1 MDDYPAADPIPEPTV
16 SFQHGE
22 LITFLTQNGEMRRTA
37 RSALKQSL
45 WAGGGALTGAFL
57 MGPVGGLVGGM
68 FGSFIGFVRADQYDG
83 AVQAIIAL
91 DGGRREV
98 LCKEVAQVLVA
109 AGATTRDLQSAEA
122 FRAAL
127 FQYAEQ
133 ENVRNAMWQACLHSI
148 QD

>member
-1 MDDYPAADPIPEPTV
+1 MK
-16 SFQHGE
+16 
-22 LITFLTQNGEMRRTA
+22 RTA

-57 MGPVGGLVGGM
+57 LGPVGGLVGGIM
-68 FGSFIGFVRADQYDG
+68 GSFVGFVRADQYDG
-83 AVQAIIAL
+83 CVQSIIAL

-98 LCKEVAQVLVA
+98 LCREVAQVLVA
-109 AGATTRDLQSAEA
+109 AGATTRDMQSAEA

>member
-1 MDDYPAADPIPEPTV
+1 MDDYPAADPIPEPSV
-16 SFQHGE
+16 SWQHGE
-22 LITFLTQNGEMRRTA
+22 LVAFLTESQDMRKTA
-37 RSALKQSL
+37 KSALKQSL

-57 MGPVGGLVGGM
+57 MGPVGGLVGGI
-68 FGSFIGFVRADQYDG
+68 FGSFIGFIRADQYDG
-83 AVQAIIAL
+83 AVQAIVKL

-98 LCKEVAQVLVA
+98 LCREVAQVLVA
-109 AGATTRDLQSAEA
+109 AGATTRDMQSAEA